1 MHPEVA
7 PHANRRAADLIRQ
20 MGGGKISQDLVDEYP
35 RPLSPVVVEMPLS
48 EIKRNLGITIPP
60 NEVVHILTSLDFQV
74 TKKESVL
81 QVTVP
86 NHRMDIGSGQAGIAD
101 ILEEI
106 ARIYGFERIPET
118 QISDTIPR
126 QQTNIAL
133 EAEERVCRGLRAACA

>member
-1 MHPEVA
+1 MGGGESEVSPSTKNILLEAASWDYTNIRRSVQAQQLQSSQAGYRFSRGVHPEVA
-7 PHANRRAADLIRQ
+7 PHANRRAADLMRQ

-86 NHRMDIGSGQAGIAD
+86 NHRMDIGLSLIH
-101 ILEEI
+101 I
-106 ARIYGFERIPET
+106 
-118 QISDTIPR
+118 
-126 QQTNIAL
+126 
-133 EAEERVCRGLRAACA
+133 